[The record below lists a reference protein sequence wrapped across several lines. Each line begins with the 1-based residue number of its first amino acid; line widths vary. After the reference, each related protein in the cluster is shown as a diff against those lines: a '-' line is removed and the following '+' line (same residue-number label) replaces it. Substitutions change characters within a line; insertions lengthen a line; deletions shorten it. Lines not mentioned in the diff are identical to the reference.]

1 LISKLTGY
9 NSPTGDIY
17 EDFAKEFGM
26 DRAEAKNLVFR
37 QLYGNIYNQY
47 ENFKFFKLTKEYI
60 SELWK
65 KFNTDGY
72 VEKIIS
78 KGKFRRDSLENM
90 NPQKLFNY
98 LIQSYETENNV
109 QILKEILT
117 ILNGKKSKVI
127 LYTYDALLV
136 DVSGEDKA
144 EIKEAL
150 RVFEDNNL
158 KVKLTYGKDYN
169 SLTTL

>member
-1 LISKLTGY
+1 
-9 NSPTGDIY
+9 
-17 EDFAKEFGM
+17 M
-26 DRAEAKNLVFR
+26 
-37 QLYGNIYNQY
+37 
-47 ENFKFFKLTKEYI
+47 
-60 SELWK
+60 
-65 KFNTDGY
+65 
-72 VEKIIS
+72 EKIIS

>member
-1 LISKLTGY
+1 
-9 NSPTGDIY
+9 
-17 EDFAKEFGM
+17 
-26 DRAEAKNLVFR
+26 
-37 QLYGNIYNQY
+37 
-47 ENFKFFKLTKEYI
+47 
-60 SELWK
+60 
-65 KFNTDGY
+65 
-72 VEKIIS
+72 
-78 KGKFRRDSLENM
+78 M

-117 ILNGKKSKVI
+117 ILNGKKSKVV
-127 LYTYDALLV
+127 LYTYDAILI

-150 RVFEDNNL
+150 KVFEDNNL

-169 SLTTL
+169 SLTAL